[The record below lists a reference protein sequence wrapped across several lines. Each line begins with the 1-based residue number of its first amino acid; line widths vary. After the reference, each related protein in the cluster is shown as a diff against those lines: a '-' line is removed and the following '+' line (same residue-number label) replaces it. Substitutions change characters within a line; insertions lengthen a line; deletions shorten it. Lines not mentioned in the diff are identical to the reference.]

1 MCDWMIILYIYANQE
16 VSLCGNMAIQV
27 ELYICAFF
35 TRINQ
40 IQSQYRFGRE
50 NGTTQQWLV
59 VDSIT
64 IVFQSAGCQV
74 NASHNVSVDRENVT
88 KKCDLYGLYVD
99 SMSVINQF
107 IIAHT
112 KSVICENMPMCCDCA
127 S

>member
-1 MCDWMIILYIYANQE
+1 MQIKKSAFVETWQSKLNCTYAHFYTYQLDL
-16 VSLCGNMAIQV
+16 VTISV
-27 ELYICAFF
+27 
-35 TRINQ
+35 
-40 IQSQYRFGRE
+40 GRE

-64 IVFQSAGCQV
+64 IVFQFAGCQV

-88 KKCDLYGLYVD
+88 KKCDLYGLYID
-99 SMSVINQF
+99 SMSAINQF

-112 KSVICENMPMCCDCA
+112 KSVICENIPMCCDCA